1 MQSITPTTGTPSTG
15 TPSSGVGGADA
26 PTPDFEGRCV
36 GNSYILIRPIGH
48 GATGT
53 VWRAVDRTSGAQVA
67 VKLLRE
73 DLVRQPRLVTRFV
86 QERAILLMLRHPH
99 IVRVR
104 DLLTIGDSLGLV
116 MDLVEGGS
124 LREYLHS
131 RGTLPVAQAARLLA
145 QVAAALAEAHRL
157 GVVHRD
163 LKPDNVLV
171 HHGPDGPDTRLTD
184 FGIARVLESPGMT
197 TPGALLGTP
206 NYLAPEAIH
215 GGRPSPASDVYALGV
230 LLYELVVGYAPYAGG
245 PATSILRRHVEE
257 RPTRY
262 PGIPDL
268 AWTVLESCLHKQPER
283 RPTAAE
289 LATTLESLARA
300 TVDVPALVR
309 REPTPRAP
317 EPNDEGA
324 DLDLGIPLPRQPRNR
339 VARRRWLRSGV
350 LGALGAV
357 LAGTAAAL
365 AVPGLSPWHLLDN
378 GQHHRPAASVPAA
391 VRSAAPAAAQPTRG
405 TPPAVAQTPV
415 AAAGVAVSAGSG
427 TVSAGI
433 ALYGP
438 WKCSADYE
446 YDTGHPVLARPCY
459 QVGGGIRILGH
470 LQALPGV
477 QADVSLS
484 VQSADTGETVAGP
497 DVCPG
502 LMFTDTAPQHDCGPF
517 DLAGVAHGQRLV
529 VVLSWSYTGRSILPS
544 GTARGPEFTW

>member
-1 MQSITPTTGTPSTG
+1 VQSITPTTG

-26 PTPDFEGRCV
+26 PTEEFQGRCV

-53 VWRAVDRTSGAQVA
+53 VWRAVDRTTGAQVA

-73 DLVRQPRLVTRFV
+73 DLVRHPKLVTRFV

-104 DLLTIGDSLGLV
+104 DLLTVGDSLGLV

-124 LREYLHS
+124 LREYLHA

-171 HHGPDGPDTRLTD
+171 DLGPDGPETRLTD
-184 FGIARVLESPGMT
+184 FGIARVLDSPGMT

-215 GGRPSPASDVYALGV
+215 GGRPTPASDVYALGI
-230 LLYELVVGYAPYAGG
+230 LLYELIVGFAPYAGG
-245 PATSILRRHVEE
+245 PAAGILRRHLDEA
-257 RPTRY
+257 PTRY

-268 AWTVLESCLHKQPER
+268 AWSVLESCLRKELGER
-283 RPTAAE
+283 PSAAN

-309 REPTPRAP
+309 REPTPRVPDLA
-317 EPNDEGA
+317 DEGD
-324 DLDLGIPLPRQPRNR
+324 DLDLGIPLPRRPRNR
-339 VARRRWLRSGV
+339 VARRRWLRSG
-350 LGALGAV
+350 ALVAV
-357 LAGTAAAL
+357 VAGTFAAL
-365 AVPGLSPWHLLDN
+365 AVPGLTPWHLLDS
-378 GQHHRPAASVPAA
+378 GRPRRPAASAPAP
-391 VRSAAPAAAQPTRG
+391 VHSAPRAAAQPTHPG
-405 TPPAVAQTPV
+405 PSSAPAPGQTPV
-415 AAAGVAVSAGSG
+415 AGAGLAVSAGPNA
-427 TVSAGI
+427 VSAGI
-433 ALYGP
+433 QVYGP
-438 WKCSADYE
+438 WTCSADYE

-459 QVGGGIRILGH
+459 AIGGTGIRVLGH

-484 VQSADTGETVAGP
+484 VQSVDTGTTVAGP
-497 DVCPG
+497 DVCAG
-502 LMFTDTAPQHDCGPF
+502 IMFTDFAPQHDCGPF
-517 DLAGVAHGQRLV
+517 DLTGVAHGQRLV
-529 VVLSWSYTGRSILPS
+529 VILSWSYTGRAILPS